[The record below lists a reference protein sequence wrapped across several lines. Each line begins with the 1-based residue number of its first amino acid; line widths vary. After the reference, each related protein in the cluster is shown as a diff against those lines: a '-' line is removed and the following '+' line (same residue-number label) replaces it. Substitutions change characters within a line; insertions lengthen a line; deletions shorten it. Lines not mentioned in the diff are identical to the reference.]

1 MRWCAAQV
9 EAWHKTC
16 FDPQAATVK
25 TWPIF
30 ITLVLIR
37 GHYTC
42 KPVILWEGFWS
53 SFVLKFR
60 KSTHRYHI
68 QKLQTPFFMSIAK
81 SCPCRAEKRNVE
93 ANNGVESWWCPQMI
107 IGLDE
112 DLPSI
117 LMRLDSNMKTM
128 SRVLCKWKTAGFAQA
143 CQKSPLNITEKGQWS
158 LKSLKK
164 VSDLWNSQHGYRGN
178 PVPNP
183 FRDTKRACGIYTPN
197 FCHRVKFASFTSVDK
212 KTLQMPKWKRILQSD
227 HGCML
232 QVINATFGIQFDA

>member
-16 FDPQAATVK
+16 CDPQAATVK

-30 ITLVLIR
+30 MTLVLVR

-42 KPVILWEGFWS
+42 KPGILWEGFWS
-53 SFVLKFR
+53 SFVPKFR

-143 CQKSPLNITEKGQWS
+143 CQKSPFEHHWKRSVIFETPNMAIEETLFQTLSETPSARAASTLQTS
-158 LKSLKK
+158 AT
-164 VSDLWNSQHGYRGN
+164 VWNSPPSPQLIRKHCNSQNGN
-178 PVPNP
+178 GFFNRTVV
-183 FRDTKRACGIYTPN
+183 AC
-197 FCHRVKFASFTSVDK
+197 CR
-212 KTLQMPKWKRILQSD
+212 
-227 HGCML
+227 
-232 QVINATFGIQFDA
+232 